1 MLISEIM
8 APEFVAEMGMTRK
21 LLERVPQ
28 DKLSWKPAGDLH
40 TIAWN
45 ASHLVE
51 IAGWLPGIV
60 GESELDLAPVGGEPY
75 MTTEATDM
83 KLLLVK
89 FDESVSQSLA
99 ALRGVPDVVMAE
111 PWSLKM
117 GGQVIFTIPKGECLR
132 KWVFGHTAHHRGI
145 LSIYLRLAG
154 VKIGSMYE
162 E

>member
-8 APEFVAEMGMTRK
+8 APEFVAEMAMTRK

-28 DKLSWKPAGDLH
+28 DKLTWKPSADLH

-75 MTTEATDM
+75 VTTEATDM
-83 KLLLVK
+83 KLLLAK

-99 ALRGVPDVVMAE
+99 ALRGVPDAVMAE

-117 GGQVIFTIPKGECLR
+117 GGQLIFTITKGECLR
-132 KWVFGHTAHHRGI
+132 SGSSATPPITGVFCR
-145 LSIYLRLAG
+145 SICGLLG
-154 VKIGSMYE
+154 
-162 E
+162 